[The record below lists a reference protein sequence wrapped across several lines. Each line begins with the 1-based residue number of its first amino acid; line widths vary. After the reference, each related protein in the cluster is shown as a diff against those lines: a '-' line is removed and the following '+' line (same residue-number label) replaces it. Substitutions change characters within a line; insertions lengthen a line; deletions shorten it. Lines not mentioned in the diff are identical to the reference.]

1 MLAVAGMKKEQFKT
15 LQSSIPQE
23 PGIYQYFDG
32 KGSLLYV
39 GKAKNLRKRVSS
51 YFFTTQENQKTIE
64 LVDKIEDIQFT
75 IVNSEHDAF
84 ILENELIKNYQPKYN
99 INLKD
104 DKTYPYIVIKN
115 ESFPRVFI
123 TRRKIKDGATY
134 IGPFTHPLAVR
145 ELMKHIK
152 QTIPLRTC
160 TLPLTKK
167 NIELGKFKVCLEYHL
182 GNCLGPCQNFQSEQD
197 YDASIE
203 QVHHLLKGNIQPVLE
218 HLHTQMK
225 EEAALLQ
232 FEKADSTKRKI
243 DELETYTTKS
253 VVYTKHQHPMDVF
266 SIAHKEDQAYVSYL
280 MVQEGRIIQTH
291 MLPLSVPLEENK
303 ETILSFAIHY
313 FRNNLASLAKE
324 IIIPFALE
332 DTLPGI
338 KYTIPLQ
345 GDKGQLLAL
354 SQKNANYALQDWEY
368 KQKLVQVNAPIDNS
382 VLEELQE
389 ELHLKE
395 IPVHIEC
402 FDNSNIQG
410 AFPVSAMVCFKNG
423 QPSKSDYRKFNIKTV
438 VGINDF
444 ASMKESV
451 YRRYKSMIE
460 KKLAL
465 PQLIIIDGGKGQL
478 NAALEALTALGI
490 QQNVT
495 TVGLA
500 KNLEEIFFV
509 GDKDSLKLNPQSEA
523 HRFIRTIRD
532 EVHRFGIQ
540 FHRSKRSKGALENS
554 LDHMEGIGP
563 KTKDLLLIYFKSVQK
578 IKEAKLELLT
588 EIVGAHKA
596 KIIKTALEKMELD
609 RSN

>member
-1 MLAVAGMKKEQFKT
+1 MEKEQFKEI
-15 LQSSIPQE
+15 QSSIPHE

-32 KGSLLYV
+32 KGALLYV
-39 GKAKNLRKRVSS
+39 GKAKDLRKRVSS
-51 YFFTTQENQKTIE
+51 YFLATQENQKTIE
-64 LVDKIEDIQFT
+64 LVEKIKDIQFT

-104 DKTYPYIVIKN
+104 DKTYPYIIIKN
-115 ESFPRVFI
+115 ESFPRVYI
-123 TRRKIKDGATY
+123 TRRKIKDGSTY
-134 IGPFTHPLAVR
+134 IGPFTHALAVR
-145 ELMKHIK
+145 ELMNHIK

-182 GNCLGPCQNFQSEQD
+182 GNCLGPCQNFQSAID
-197 YDASIE
+197 YNESIE
-203 QVHHLLKGNIQPVLE
+203 QVQNLLKGNIKPVIQTLQTKMQE
-218 HLHTQMK
+218 QATAM
-225 EEAALLQ
+225 Q
-232 FEKADSTKRKI
+232 FEKAGLTKRKI
-243 DELETYTTKS
+243 EELETYQIKS
-253 VVYTKHQHPMDVF
+253 VVYTKHQHPIDVF
-266 SIAHKEDQAYVSYL
+266 SIAHNEDQAYVSYL

-291 MLPLSVPLEENK
+291 ILPLTVPLEENK

-313 FRNNLASLAKE
+313 FRTNLSSEAKE
-324 IIIPFALE
+324 IILPLELE
-332 DTLPGI
+332 DTLPGV

-345 GDKGQLLAL
+345 GDKEQLLAL
-354 SQKNANYALQDWEY
+354 SQKNADYALKDWEY
-368 KQKLVQVNAPIDNS
+368 KQKLVQVNPIQDDT
-382 VLEELQE
+382 VLQE
-389 ELHLKE
+389 LKDQLHLGALP
-395 IPVHIEC
+395 IHIEC

-410 AFPVSAMVCFKNG
+410 AFPVSAMICFKNG

-451 YRRYKSMIE
+451 YRRYKSVIE
-460 KKLAL
+460 KKQAL

-478 NAALEALTALGI
+478 NAAIEALTELGI
-490 QQNVT
+490 QQQVT

-509 GDKDSLKLNPQSEA
+509 GDIDSLKLNWQSDA
-523 HRFIRTIRD
+523 HRLIRNIRD

-554 LDHMEGIGP
+554 LDQIEGIGP

-578 IKEAKLELLT
+578 IKEAKLELLS
-588 EIVGAHKA
+588 EIIGPSKA
-596 KIIKTALEKMELD
+596 QILKTAFEKRELE
-609 RSN
+609 